1 MSRSQSPSL
10 GLMILGL
17 LLFFLAISSA
27 NMGALPL
34 SFKTLWESSLDDPQ
48 WQIWLNI
55 RLPRI
60 LLAILVGGALAVS
73 GAVMQGL
80 FRNPLADPGLL
91 GISSGAALMVAMV
104 IVVPASIL
112 PFTLPASITLYGHII
127 AAFIGS
133 LLVSFLI
140 FSLNKYSHGN
150 LSKLLLAGIAI
161 NVLCMSFIGI
171 LSYVSNDQQLRQ
183 FNLWMMGSLSQIE
196 WPTLIIAASLIIPTC
211 ILAFSQSRKLNLL
224 QLGDEEAHY
233 LGLNVQRTKYQLL
246 LLSTL
251 LIGCAVALT
260 GVIGFIG
267 LVIPHLARLRFGGDH
282 TWLLPTSSLGGACLL
297 LTADTLARTLVSPAE
312 IPVGLITGLIGAPY
326 FLWLIL
332 KPSGGRL

>member
-1 MSRSQSPSL
+1 MSHSRSPSL
-10 GLMILGL
+10 GVIVLSL
-17 LLFFLAISSA
+17 LLFLLAISSA

-60 LLAILVGGALAVS
+60 LLAILVGGALAIS

-91 GISSGAALMVAMV
+91 GISSGAALTVAMF
-104 IVVPASIL
+104 IVL
-112 PFTLPASITLYGHII
+112 PFALPASIALYGHII

-133 LLVSFLI
+133 LLVSSLI
-140 FSLNKYSHGN
+140 FILNKYNHGN

-161 NVLCMSFIGI
+161 NALCSSFIGV
-171 LSYVSNDQQLRQ
+171 LSYISNDQQLRQ
-183 FNLWMMGSLSQIE
+183 FSIWMMGSLSQIE
-196 WPTLIIAASLIIPTC
+196 WPTLAIATSLIIPVCMLT
-211 ILAFSQSRKLNLL
+211 ISQSRKLNLL

-233 LGLNVQRTKYQLL
+233 LGINVQRTKYQLL
-246 LLSTL
+246 LLSAL
-251 LIGCAVALT
+251 LVGCAVALT

-267 LVIPHLARLRFGGDH
+267 LVIPHLARQRFGGDH
-282 TWLLPTSSLGGACLL
+282 IWLLPISALGGACLL
-297 LTADTLARTLVSPAE
+297 LKADTLARTLVSPAE
-312 IPVGLITGLIGAPY
+312 MPVGLITGLIGAPY

-332 KPSGGRL
+332 KPSKDRS

>member
-1 MSRSQSPSL
+1 MSHSRSPSFGVIVL
-10 GLMILGL
+10 SL
-17 LLFFLAISSA
+17 LLFLLAISSA

-60 LLAILVGGALAVS
+60 LLAILVGGALAIS

-91 GISSGAALMVAMV
+91 GISSGAALTVAMF
-104 IVVPASIL
+104 IVL
-112 PFTLPASITLYGHII
+112 PFALPASIALYGHII

-133 LLVSFLI
+133 LLVSTLI
-140 FSLNKYSHGN
+140 FILNKYNHGN

-161 NVLCMSFIGI
+161 NALCSSFIGV
-171 LSYVSNDQQLRQ
+171 LSYISNDQQLRQ
-183 FNLWMMGSLSQIE
+183 FSIWMMGSLSQIE
-196 WPTLIIAASLIIPTC
+196 WPTLAIAASLIIPVCMLT
-211 ILAFSQSRKLNLL
+211 ISQSRKLNLL

-233 LGLNVQRTKYQLL
+233 LGINVQRTKYQLL
-246 LLSTL
+246 LLSAL
-251 LIGCAVALT
+251 LVGCAVALT

-267 LVIPHLARLRFGGDH
+267 LVIPHLARQRFGGDH
-282 TWLLPTSSLGGACLL
+282 TWLLPISALGGACLL
-297 LTADTLARTLVSPAE
+297 LKADTLARTLVSPAE
-312 IPVGLITGLIGAPY
+312 MPVGLITGLIGAPY

-332 KPSGGRL
+332 KPSRNRS

>member
-1 MSRSQSPSL
+1 MSHSRSPSL
-10 GLMILGL
+10 GVIVLSL
-17 LLFFLAISSA
+17 LLFLLAISSA

-60 LLAILVGGALAVS
+60 LLAILVGGALAIS

-91 GISSGAALMVAMV
+91 GISSGAALTVAMF
-104 IVVPASIL
+104 IVL
-112 PFTLPASITLYGHII
+112 PFALPASIALYGHII

-133 LLVSFLI
+133 LLVSSLI
-140 FSLNKYSHGN
+140 FILNKYNHGN

-161 NVLCMSFIGI
+161 NALCSSFIGV
-171 LSYVSNDQQLRQ
+171 LSYISNDQQLRQ
-183 FNLWMMGSLSQIE
+183 FSIWMMGSLSQIE
-196 WPTLIIAASLIIPTC
+196 WPTLAIATSLIIPVCMLT
-211 ILAFSQSRKLNLL
+211 ISQSRKLNLL

-233 LGLNVQRTKYQLL
+233 LGINVQRTKYQLL
-246 LLSTL
+246 LLSAL
-251 LIGCAVALT
+251 LVGCAVALT

-267 LVIPHLARLRFGGDH
+267 LVIPHLARQRFGGDH
-282 TWLLPTSSLGGACLL
+282 IWLLPISALGGAYLL
-297 LTADTLARTLVSPAE
+297 LKADTLARTLVSPAE
-312 IPVGLITGLIGAPY
+312 MPVGLITGLIGAPY

-332 KPSGGRL
+332 KPSKDRS

>member
-1 MSRSQSPSL
+1 MSRSRSPSF
-10 GLMILGL
+10 GLMALGL
-17 LLFFLAISSA
+17 LLFLLAISSA

-91 GISSGAALMVAMV
+91 GISSGAALTVAMV
-104 IVVPASIL
+104 IVL
-112 PFTLPASITLYGHII
+112 PFTLSASIALYGHII
-127 AAFIGS
+127 AAFVGS

-140 FSLNKYSHGN
+140 FSLNKYNHGN

-161 NVLCMSFIGI
+161 NALCMSFIGV

-183 FNLWMMGSLSQIE
+183 FSIWMMGSLSQIE
-196 WPTLIIAASLIIPTC
+196 WPTLIIAASLIIPVC

-233 LGLNVQRTKYQLL
+233 LGINVQRTKYQLL
-246 LLSTL
+246 LLSAL
-251 LIGCAVALT
+251 LIGCAVALS

-267 LVIPHLARLRFGGDH
+267 LVIPHLVRLRFGGDH
-282 TWLLPTSSLGGACLL
+282 TWLLPISVLGGACLL
-297 LTADTLARTLVSPAE
+297 LSADTLARTLVSPAE

>member
-10 GLMILGL
+10 GLMLL
-17 LLFFLAISSA
+17 TVLLFILAISSA

-34 SFKTLWESSLDDPQ
+34 SFKTLWESSLEDPH

-60 LLAILVGGALAVS
+60 LLAILVGSALAMS

-80 FRNPLADPGLL
+80 FRNPLADSGLL
-91 GISSGAALMVAMV
+91 GISSGAALTVALT
-104 IVVPASIL
+104 IVVPLS
-112 PFTLPASITLYGHII
+112 LPAGIALYAHII

-140 FSLNKYSHGN
+140 FSLNKYNHGN
-150 LSKLLLAGIAI
+150 MSKLLLAGIAI
-161 NVLCMSFIGI
+161 NTLCASFIGV
-171 LSYVSNDQQLRQ
+171 LSYISDDQQLRQ
-183 FNLWMMGSLSQIE
+183 FTIWMMGSLNQIE
-196 WPTLIIAASLIIPTC
+196 WPTLIIAASIIIPVCLLT
-211 ILAFSQSRKLNLL
+211 LSQSRKLNLL

-233 LGLNVQRTKYQLL
+233 LGINVQRTKFQLL
-246 LLSTL
+246 LLSAL
-251 LIGCAVALT
+251 LIGCAVALS

-267 LVIPHLARLRFGGDH
+267 LVIPHLVRLRFGGDH
-282 TWLLPTSSLGGACLL
+282 SWLLPISALGGACLL
-297 LTADTLARTLVSPAE
+297 LTADTLARTLVAPAE
-312 IPVGLITGLIGAPY
+312 MPVGLITGLIGAPY

-332 KPSGGRL
+332 RPSGGRL

>member
-10 GLMILGL
+10 GLMLL
-17 LLFFLAISSA
+17 TVLLFILAISSA

-34 SFKTLWESSLDDPQ
+34 SFKTLWESSLEDPH

-60 LLAILVGGALAVS
+60 LLAILVGSALAMS

-80 FRNPLADPGLL
+80 FRNPLADSGLL
-91 GISSGAALMVAMV
+91 GISSGAALTVALT
-104 IVVPASIL
+104 IVVPLS
-112 PFTLPASITLYGHII
+112 LPAGIALYAHII

-140 FSLNKYSHGN
+140 FSLNKYNHGN
-150 LSKLLLAGIAI
+150 MSKLLLAGIAI
-161 NVLCMSFIGI
+161 NTLCASFIGV
-171 LSYVSNDQQLRQ
+171 LSYISDDQQLRQ
-183 FNLWMMGSLSQIE
+183 FTIWMMGSLNQIE
-196 WPTLIIAASLIIPTC
+196 WPTLIIAASIIIPVCLLT
-211 ILAFSQSRKLNLL
+211 LSQSRKLNLL

-233 LGLNVQRTKYQLL
+233 LGINVQRTKFQLL
-246 LLSTL
+246 LLSAL
-251 LIGCAVALT
+251 LIGCAVALS

-267 LVIPHLARLRFGGDH
+267 LVIPHLVRLRFGGDH
-282 TWLLPTSSLGGACLL
+282 SWLLPISALGGACLL
-297 LTADTLARTLVSPAE
+297 LTADTLARTLVAPAE
-312 IPVGLITGLIGAPY
+312 MPVGLITGLIGAPY

>member
-10 GLMILGL
+10 GLLILGL
-17 LLFFLAISSA
+17 LLLFLAISSA

-34 SFKTLWESSLDDPQ
+34 SFKTLWESSLEDPQ

-60 LLAILVGGALAVS
+60 LLAILVGGALAIS

-91 GISSGAALMVAMV
+91 GISSGAALTVAMV
-104 IVVPASIL
+104 IIL
-112 PFTLPASITLYGHII
+112 PFTLPAGIALYGHII

-133 LLVSFLI
+133 LFVSSLI
-140 FSLNKYSHGN
+140 FMLNKYNHGN

-161 NVLCMSFIGI
+161 NALCASFIGV
-171 LSYVSNDQQLRQ
+171 LSYISNDQQLRQ
-183 FNLWMMGSLSQIE
+183 FSIWMMGSLSQIE
-196 WPTLIIAASLIIPTC
+196 WPTLIIAASLIIPVCLLT
-211 ILAFSQSRKLNLL
+211 FSQARKLNLL

-233 LGLNVQRTKYQLL
+233 LGVNVQRTKYQLL
-246 LLSTL
+246 LLSAL
-251 LIGCAVALT
+251 LVGCAVALT

-267 LVIPHLARLRFGGDH
+267 LVIPHLVRLRFGGDH
-282 TWLLPTSSLGGACLL
+282 TWLLPISALGGACLL
-297 LTADTLARTLVSPAE
+297 LLADTLARTLVSPAE
-312 IPVGLITGLIGAPY
+312 MPVGLITGLIGAPY

-332 KPSGGRL
+332 KPSKGRL

>member
-34 SFKTLWESSLDDPQ
+34 SFKTLWESSLEDPQ

-60 LLAILVGGALAVS
+60 LLAILVGCALAVS

-91 GISSGAALMVAMV
+91 GISSGAALTVAMA
-104 IVVPASIL
+104 IVL
-112 PFTLPASITLYGHII
+112 PFTLPASIALYGHII
-127 AAFIGS
+127 AAFAGS
-133 LLVSFLI
+133 LLVSSLI

-161 NVLCMSFIGI
+161 NALCMAFIGV
-171 LSYVSNDQQLRQ
+171 LSYISNDQQLRQ
-183 FNLWMMGSLSQIE
+183 FSIWMMGSLSQIQ
-196 WPTLIIAASLIIPTC
+196 WPTLIIAASFIIPVC
-211 ILAFSQSRKLNLL
+211 ILTFSQSRKLNLL

-233 LGLNVQRTKYQLL
+233 LGINVQRTKYQLL
-246 LLSTL
+246 LLSAL
-251 LIGCAVALT
+251 LIGCSVALT

-267 LVIPHLARLRFGGDH
+267 LVIPHLARMRFGGDH
-282 TWLLPTSSLGGACLL
+282 TWLLPISALGGACLL

-312 IPVGLITGLIGAPY
+312 MPVGLITGLIGAPY

-332 KPSGGRL
+332 KSSGGRL

>member
-10 GLMILGL
+10 GLLILGL
-17 LLFFLAISSA
+17 LLLFLAISSA

-60 LLAILVGGALAVS
+60 LLAILVGGALAIS

-91 GISSGAALMVAMV
+91 GISSGAALTVAMV
-104 IVVPASIL
+104 IIL
-112 PFTLPASITLYGHII
+112 PFALPASIALYGHII

-133 LLVSFLI
+133 LLVSSLI
-140 FSLNKYSHGN
+140 FMLNKYNHGN

-161 NVLCMSFIGI
+161 NALCASFIGV
-171 LSYVSNDQQLRQ
+171 LSYISNDQQLRQ
-183 FNLWMMGSLSQIE
+183 FSIWMMGSLSQIE
-196 WPTLIIAASLIIPTC
+196 WPTLIIAASLIIPVCLLT
-211 ILAFSQSRKLNLL
+211 FSQALKLNLL

-233 LGLNVQRTKYQLL
+233 LGINVQRTKYQLL
-246 LLSTL
+246 LLSAL
-251 LIGCAVALT
+251 LVGCAVALT

-267 LVIPHLARLRFGGDH
+267 LVIPHLVRLRFGGDH
-282 TWLLPTSSLGGACLL
+282 TWLLPISALGGACLL
-297 LTADTLARTLVSPAE
+297 LLADTFARTLVAPAE
-312 IPVGLITGLIGAPY
+312 MPVGLITGLIGAPY
-326 FLWLIL
+326 FLLLIL
-332 KPSGGRL
+332 RPSKGRL

>member
-1 MSRSQSPSL
+1 MSRSRSPSF
-10 GLMILGL
+10 GLMALGL
-17 LLFFLAISSA
+17 LLFLLAISSA

-91 GISSGAALMVAMV
+91 GISSGAALTVAMV
-104 IVVPASIL
+104 IVL
-112 PFTLPASITLYGHII
+112 PFTLPASIALYGHII
-127 AAFIGS
+127 AAFVGS

-140 FSLNKYSHGN
+140 FSLNKYNHGN

-161 NVLCMSFIGI
+161 NALCMSFIGV

-183 FNLWMMGSLSQIE
+183 FSIWMMGSLSQIE
-196 WPTLIIAASLIIPTC
+196 WPTLIISASLIIPVC

-233 LGLNVQRTKYQLL
+233 LGINVQRTKYQLL
-246 LLSTL
+246 LLSAL
-251 LIGCAVALT
+251 LIGCAVALS

-267 LVIPHLARLRFGGDH
+267 LVIPHLVRLRFGGDH
-282 TWLLPTSSLGGACLL
+282 TWLLPISVLGGACLL
-297 LTADTLARTLVSPAE
+297 LSADTLARTLVSPAE

>member
-10 GLMILGL
+10 GLMLL
-17 LLFFLAISSA
+17 TVLLFILAISSA

-34 SFKTLWESSLDDPQ
+34 SFKTLWESSLEDPH

-60 LLAILVGGALAVS
+60 LLAILVGSALAMS

-80 FRNPLADPGLL
+80 FRNPLADSGLL
-91 GISSGAALMVAMV
+91 GISSGAALTVALT
-104 IVVPASIL
+104 IVVPLS
-112 PFTLPASITLYGHII
+112 LPAGIALYAHII

-140 FSLNKYSHGN
+140 FSLNKYNHGN
-150 LSKLLLAGIAI
+150 MSKLLLAGIAI
-161 NVLCMSFIGI
+161 NTLCASFIGV
-171 LSYVSNDQQLRQ
+171 LSYISDDQQLRQ
-183 FNLWMMGSLSQIE
+183 FTIWMMGSLNQIE
-196 WPTLIIAASLIIPTC
+196 WPTLIIAASIIIPVCLLT
-211 ILAFSQSRKLNLL
+211 LSQSRKLNLL

-233 LGLNVQRTKYQLL
+233 LGINVQRTKFQLL
-246 LLSTL
+246 LLSAL
-251 LIGCAVALT
+251 LIGCAVALS

-267 LVIPHLARLRFGGDH
+267 LVIPHLIRLRFGGDH
-282 TWLLPTSSLGGACLL
+282 SWLLPISALGGACLL
-297 LTADTLARTLVSPAE
+297 LTADTLARTLVAPAE
-312 IPVGLITGLIGAPY
+312 MPVGLITGLIGAPY

>member
-1 MSRSQSPSL
+1 MSHSRSPSL
-10 GLMILGL
+10 GVIVLSL
-17 LLFFLAISSA
+17 LLFLIAISSA

-60 LLAILVGGALAVS
+60 LLAILVGGALAIS

-80 FRNPLADPGLL
+80 FRNPMADPGLL
-91 GISSGAALMVAMV
+91 GMSSGAALTVAMF
-104 IVVPASIL
+104 IIL
-112 PFTLPASITLYGHII
+112 PFSLPASIALYGHII

-133 LLVSFLI
+133 LLVSSLI
-140 FSLNKYSHGN
+140 FILNKYNHGN

-161 NVLCMSFIGI
+161 NVLCSSFIGV
-171 LSYVSNDQQLRQ
+171 LSYISNDQQLRQ
-183 FNLWMMGSLSQIE
+183 FSIWMMGSLSQIE
-196 WPTLIIAASLIIPTC
+196 WPTLIIAASLIIPVC
-211 ILAFSQSRKLNLL
+211 ILTLSQSRKLNLL

-233 LGLNVQRTKYQLL
+233 LGINVQRTKYQLL
-246 LLSTL
+246 LLSAL
-251 LIGCAVALT
+251 LVGCAVALT

-282 TWLLPTSSLGGACLL
+282 TWLLPISALGGACLL
-297 LTADTLARTLVSPAE
+297 LKADTLARILVSPAE
-312 IPVGLITGLIGAPY
+312 MPVGLITGLIGAPY

-332 KPSGGRL
+332 RPSKSRL

>member
-1 MSRSQSPSL
+1 MSRTQSPSL
-10 GLMILGL
+10 GLMALGF

-34 SFKTLWESSLDDPQ
+34 SFKTLWEASLEDPQ

-60 LLAILVGGALAVS
+60 LLAILVGCALAVS

-91 GISSGAALMVAMV
+91 GISSGAALSVAMV
-104 IVVPASIL
+104 IVL
-112 PFTLPASITLYGHII
+112 PFTLPASIALYGHII
-127 AAFIGS
+127 AAFVGS

-140 FSLNKYSHGN
+140 FSLNKYSYGN

-161 NVLCMSFIGI
+161 NALCMSFIGV
-171 LSYVSNDQQLRQ
+171 LSYISNDQQLRQ
-183 FNLWMMGSLSQIE
+183 FTIWMMGSLSQIE
-196 WPTLIIAASLIIPTC
+196 WPTLIIAASIIIPIC
-211 ILAFSQSRKLNLL
+211 IVTFSQSRKLNLL

-233 LGLNVQRTKYQLL
+233 LGINVQRTKYQLL
-246 LLSTL
+246 LLSAL

-260 GVIGFIG
+260 GVIGFVG
-267 LVIPHLARLRFGGDH
+267 LVIPHLIRLRFGGDH
-282 TWLLPTSSLGGACLL
+282 TWLLPLSALGGACLL
-297 LTADTLARTLVSPAE
+297 LSADTLARTLVSPAE
-312 IPVGLITGLIGAPY
+312 MPVGLITGLIGAPY

-332 KPSGGRL
+332 KSSGGRL